1 VNPIG
6 ANSDKKKT
14 VAKLSLS
21 FCSSLSL
28 SCYLNR
34 SASRGSCRC
43 QEPLHSRT
51 ARDPK
56 PGIASLPSHALPS
69 RPPTHPVASCVP
81 SLSAIRRFPNPP
93 SSTERDLLSPCPRPI
108 LFSTESCR
116 GAFGIERGGINAA
129 GPRAGRHRRAH
140 AGCSLSRGGLSR

>member
-1 VNPIG
+1 VQTQTKRRRWQSYLYPS
-6 ANSDKKKT
+6 AP
-14 VAKLSLS
+14 LSLLLLKQI
-21 FCSSLSL
+21 CI
-28 SCYLNR
+28 
-34 SASRGSCRC
+34 
-43 QEPLHSRT
+43 
-51 ARDPK
+51 
-56 PGIASLPSHALPS
+56 PGILPLSRATPLPHRTRPKARYRFASLP
-69 RPPTHPVASCVP
+69 HPVASCVP